1 MTRRSSFYKVG
12 SGVYR
17 IMRKPGKK
25 VLLVLLILALAAV
38 LAAFAFQAGRSASQ
52 SDPMKTDSMKI
63 HVDPDLQGKLQTL
76 ETQLEA
82 LRQDHHVPG
91 LSVAVVRGQ
100 EVVYLKGLGTGPDGR
115 TATPDTAYTVP
126 AMNRR
131 AGQTWT
137 VRDLAHLDVMTG
149 RGGIAE
155 SRPYLAWHSEGSG
168 EARLQ
173 WSQVCEKDGSLL
185 YLKAPEKGLALILLA
200 SGPVEKAPVSETF
213 VKTFLG

>member
-1 MTRRSSFYKVG
+1 MGGFSFYRVG

-17 IMRKPGKK
+17 IMRNPRLKILLA
-25 VLLVLLILALAAV
+25 LLVLALAV
-38 LAAFAFQAGRSASQ
+38 LAAFASQTGRSAPQ
-52 SDPMKTDSMKI
+52 SDSMKTDPMKI
-63 HVDPDLQGKLQTL
+63 HVNPVLQRKLQQL
-76 ETQLEA
+76 ETRLEA
-82 LRQDHHVPG
+82 LRQERHVPA
-91 LSVAVVRGQ
+91 LSVALVQGE
-100 EVVYLKGLGTGPDGR
+100 EVVYLKGLGTAADGR
-115 TATPDTAYTVP
+115 TATPDTPYSVP

-168 EARLQ
+168 DSRLQ
-173 WSQVCEKDGSLL
+173 WSSVCEQDGSLL

-200 SGPVEKAPVSETF
+200 SGPVEKAPFSEAF
-213 VKTFLG
+213 ASAFLG